1 MKILVV
7 FSTES
12 LLPGFFTFLYIGVPP
27 YFVYTMRAFLL
38 AGKFVITKSI
48 ATIGR
53 ETYTILRW
61 T

>member
-38 AGKFVITKSI
+38 AGKYVITKSI

-53 ETYTILRW
+53 ETF
-61 T
+61 